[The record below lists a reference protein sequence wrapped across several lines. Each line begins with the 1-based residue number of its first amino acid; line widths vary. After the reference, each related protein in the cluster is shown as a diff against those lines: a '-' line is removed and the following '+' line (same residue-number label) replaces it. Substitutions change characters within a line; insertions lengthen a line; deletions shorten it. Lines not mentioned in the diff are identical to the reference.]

1 MLLGHPQPRAVFDG
15 RRHTKPLARL
25 ADQAALCLL
34 FGLICFVWLLRTL
47 RSWFLAGLLALTM
60 AGLLALALLWFGRR
74 AQLLRADRA
83 AITARKTQ
91 YLEDLF
97 ALDQADRLSAVAA
110 LPLEQWRGEAL
121 EGDAYRGRHE
131 GRRAL
136 LMCLGHPASVPASD
150 RDLIPLLHRGLSAGV
165 SRMVLCC
172 AGGFDRTAIALC
184 RQLGQLEL
192 ELVDGEALAT
202 LAEQAD
208 RLPRE
213 AKTHPPE
220 DREDASARQTLAALA
235 SLPGKPRRWAFWGA
249 MLMALSLFT
258 FYGFWY
264 RFMGLCCFGIGLWAY
279 WAQTRREIA

>member
-1 MLLGHPQPRAVFDG
+1 MLLGHPQPRTVFDG
-15 RRHTKPLARL
+15 RQRTKPLARL
-25 ADQAALCLL
+25 ADRVALCLL

-47 RSWFLAGLLALTM
+47 RAWFPAGLLALVM
-60 AGLLALALLWFGRR
+60 ASLLGLALLWLGRR
-74 AQLLRADRA
+74 AQLRHADRA
-83 AITARKTQ
+83 ARSARKAQ

-97 ALDQADRLSAVAA
+97 ALEAADRLCQAAA
-110 LPLEQWRGEAL
+110 LPLPHWRGEAL

-150 RDLIPLLHRGLSAGV
+150 RDLIPLLHRGLTAGV

-172 AGGFDRTAIALC
+172 AGGFDRSAIALC

-192 ELVDGEALAT
+192 MLVDGDTLAA
-202 LAEQAD
+202 LAEQAG

-264 RFMGLCCFGIGLWAY
+264 RLMGLCCFGIGLWAY
-279 WAQTRREIA
+279 WAQSRREAA